1 MCQSAS
7 VSVTYFVQSI
17 NVVNDFDSDN
27 SVNSTLHAVSLGFP
41 GETMIIDND
50 MLNS

>member
-1 MCQSAS
+1 MSCQSAS

-27 SVNSTLHAVSLGFP
+27 SVNSTLHAVSLGFSRR
-41 GETMIIDND
+41 DND
-50 MLNS
+50 N